1 MPTDW
6 TLTFGGLTIGG
17 DGSRYQLTQL
27 TGVHDAPE
35 VRTSDQIRARTHGL
49 FAGTDYL
56 GGRSIV
62 AEIEVV
68 APHPSETVWQAFSS
82 ALIVGAETE
91 TTLGFQVPG
100 LAGGAAVQVSARVRK
115 LSLPVERSYLNGHG
129 RAVVEWFATD
139 PRVYSQTLTTATAS
153 QATVA
158 GTGVTFPVTFPL
170 SFGGAVSGGQLTATN
185 SGEFGAPWVATISG
199 PIENPTLENITTG
212 ETLAFVGS
220 LAAGETLVVDSL
232 ARSVLLNGS
241 ASRYSW
247 LVVGSEWFTVQPGDN
262 AIRLAG
268 TSGTGSVSFSFR
280 SAWI

>member
-1 MPTDW
+1 MTADW
-6 TLTFGGLTIGG
+6 TITFGGLTIGG
-17 DGSRYQLTQL
+17 DGSPYQLTQL
-27 TGVHDAPE
+27 DGLHDAPE
-35 VRTSDQIRARTHGL
+35 VRTSDQMRARSHGL

-56 GGRSIV
+56 GGRSII
-62 AEIEVV
+62 AEVEVV
-68 APHPSETVWQAFSS
+68 APHPSETVWQSFSS

-91 TTLGFQVPG
+91 TPLGFQIPG
-100 LAGGAAVQVSARVRK
+100 LAGGVDVQVGARVRK
-115 LSLPVERSYLNGHG
+115 LSLPIERAYLNGHG

-185 SGEFGAPWVATISG
+185 TGEFPAPWTATISG
-199 PIENPTLENITTG
+199 PIDNPTLENITTG
-212 ETLAFVGS
+212 ETLAFVGTV
-220 LAAGETLVVDSL
+220 ATGETLVVDSL
-232 ARSVLLNGS
+232 ARSVLLNGT

-247 LVVGSEWFTVQPGDN
+247 LVVGSQWFGVQPGAN

-268 TSGTGSVSFSFR
+268 TSGSGSVSFSFR